1 MTFTIGEDIMIA
13 IAASAIGTLSI
24 ATLGWLFRTPMGHLF
39 VSISKFTN
47 RFYAWFIIFTLVI
60 TWVVLTALGREL
72 GVGTNVFI
80 GTLIFLMML
89 IALSTNREADPPE

>member
-1 MTFTIGEDIMIA
+1 MIV

-24 ATLGWLFRTPMGHLF
+24 AVLGWLFRSPLGQLIDG
-39 VSISKFTN
+39 VSKLTN

-72 GVGTNVFI
+72 GIGTNVFI
-80 GTLIFLMML
+80 GVLIFFMML
-89 IALSTNREADPPE
+89 IAMSRNGES

>member
-1 MTFTIGEDIMIA
+1 MTFTISEDIMIA
-13 IAASAIGTLSI
+13 IAASAIGTFSI
-24 ATLGWLFRTPMGHLF
+24 AALGWVFRTPLGQLIDG
-39 VSISKFTN
+39 ISKLTN

-80 GTLIFLMML
+80 GVLIFLMML
-89 IALSTNREADPPE
+89 IALSRDGER